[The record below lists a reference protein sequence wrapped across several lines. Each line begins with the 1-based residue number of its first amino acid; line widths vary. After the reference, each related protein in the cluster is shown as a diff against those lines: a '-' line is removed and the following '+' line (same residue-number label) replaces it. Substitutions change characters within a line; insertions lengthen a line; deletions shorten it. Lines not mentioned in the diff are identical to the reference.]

1 MNIHIFFIPLLF
13 KCIYN
18 FEDDYII
25 QVIKKY
31 NYPVEEHVIETADG
45 YLLKAQRI
53 PHGLRNSKPK
63 EVALLAHGMGGSA
76 ENWILLGPP
85 DSLAYLMADRGYDV
99 WLFNSRGTLH
109 SRKHKT
115 LDPNRNRKQ
124 FWNFSWHEIAVY
136 DLVDTVNYIL
146 NVTKKEALFY
156 VGHSQGTTISFVM
169 QSEIPE
175 MNDKIKATA
184 LLAPSAFLQY
194 TPSAIVTLGARL
206 KGLGEAITN
215 MLNWYELPTANNAVV
230 NRFLKIL
237 CNRSSLKD
245 VCMDIIYLI
254 GGANTGLV
262 NKTVLPFIIQYT
274 PSSMSTKQ
282 VWHYGQVV
290 ETGEFKKY
298 DYGKKTN
305 LKRYNS
311 TKPPFYDFS
320 KVKAPMGIFY
330 GDSDPFATPRMA
342 EEFVKVVPNLV
353 LNYQVPIRGFNHL
366 DFLLAHN
373 IKELVYD
380 KICELFSNYTS

>member
-1 MNIHIFFIPLLF
+1 MRWFFVLIFMLGNEFVHLHPDENLSL
-13 KCIYN
+13 
-18 FEDDYII
+18 I

-206 KGLGEAITN
+206 KGLGE
-215 MLNWYELPTANNAVV
+215 
-230 NRFLKIL
+230 
-237 CNRSSLKD
+237 
-245 VCMDIIYLI
+245 
-254 GGANTGLV
+254 
-262 NKTVLPFIIQYT
+262 YT